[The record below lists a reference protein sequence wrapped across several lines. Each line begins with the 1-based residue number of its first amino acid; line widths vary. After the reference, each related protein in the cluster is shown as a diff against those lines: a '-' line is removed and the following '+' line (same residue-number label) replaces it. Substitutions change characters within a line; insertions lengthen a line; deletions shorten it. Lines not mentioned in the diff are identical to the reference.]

1 MVAPAALLLREPM
14 LLSGAGAGWSVLVPE
29 REPWARTE
37 EPASVGRVVGG
48 WATALAVGAPWP
60 VLGLWWDAAGGGL
73 LLASGFRRTVG
84 FGWRAD
90 GTPVGVAGAGGGVPH
105 GEAVEGE
112 PLVLALVGRLGLD
125 PVLDGELLEA
135 LRAPDPE
142 ADAGARLR
150 GLLAVLTRV
159 GVALPA
165 GLEPGFSAGAL
176 REALL
181 GRPGTRR
188 VEWSGWREAVQ
199 AELDVAGGGRFAEW
213 MPWSGGPR
221 AVGLAAAQIAVGA
234 PVLARGVR
242 ARAGRGRGAAVAVG
256 ALLVAH
262 GVVGVGYGVMRRGRG
277 G

>member
-29 REPWARTE
+29 REPWARAE
-37 EPASVGRVVGG
+37 EPAPVGRVVGG
-48 WATALAVGAPWP
+48 WAAALAVGAPWP
-60 VLGLWWDAAGGGL
+60 VLALWWDAAGGGF
-73 LLASGFRRTVG
+73 LLASGFRRAVG

-90 GTPVGVAGAGGGVPH
+90 GTPVGVTGAGGGAPH

-112 PLVLALVGRLGLD
+112 PLVLAVVGRLGLD
-125 PVLDGELLEA
+125 PVLDAELLEA
-135 LRAPDPE
+135 LRAADPE

-159 GVALPA
+159 GVALPP
-165 GLEPGFSAGAL
+165 GLEPGDAAGGL
-176 REALL
+176 REALR

-188 VEWSGWREAVQ
+188 MEWPGWREAMLT
-199 AELDVAGGGRFAEW
+199 ELDVAGGGRFADW

-221 AVGLAAAQIAVGA
+221 AMGLAAAQIAVGV
-234 PVLARGVR
+234 PVLARG
-242 ARAGRGRGAAVAVG
+242 ARAGRGRGGAVAVG

-262 GVVGVGYGVMRRGRG
+262 GVVGVGYGVVRRGRG